1 MLGCRQMCSLLISLE
16 YDNGHIFNIVMYF
29 LSVLP
34 VVHLILQTLVT
45 RWQKCGRRQLFH
57 HVLLDLFY
65 VFKLG
70 LWLLLYQAGDAWRT
84 VMVVLC
90 KVVAVGVN
98 DQYLLS
104 RLENSLW
111 LWCIFYVIIWPYYVL
126 LCGSRSKKSGLYFWS
141 MTF

>member
-45 RWQKCGRRQLFH
+45 RWQKCGRMQLFH

-65 VFKLG
+65 VFKLLVVTFVPG
-70 LWLLLYQAGDAWRT
+70 WRC
-84 VMVVLC
+84 M
-90 KVVAVGVN
+90 K
-98 DQYLLS
+98 DS
-104 RLENSLW
+104 D
-111 LWCIFYVIIWPYYVL
+111 
-126 LCGSRSKKSGLYFWS
+126 GSPV
-141 MTF
+141 